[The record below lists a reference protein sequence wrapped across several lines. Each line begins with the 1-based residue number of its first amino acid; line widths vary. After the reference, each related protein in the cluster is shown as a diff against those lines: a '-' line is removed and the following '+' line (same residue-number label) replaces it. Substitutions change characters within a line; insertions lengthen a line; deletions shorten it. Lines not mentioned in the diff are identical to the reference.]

1 MPVQTIEI
9 NSVKITFDKEKTK
22 QYRTEWNEP
31 CACQDCRNFYKN
43 MEQNTELVAFLSSFG
58 IEIPYAEDILSF
70 DIEPSIRSEAYY
82 GVFGCIEAEFSI
94 RKYGVTVSFQNE
106 ASVPCDRTGA
116 YFWIV
121 VESDFPYVLDE
132 ARDVPPPFSEENR
145 AARIFRKIETVFKKS
160 TEK

>member
-1 MPVQTIEI
+1 MPVQTVEI

-22 QYRTEWNEP
+22 QYRTQWNEP

-43 MEQNTELVAFLSSFG
+43 MEQNTELVDSLSSFG
-58 IEIPYAEDILSF
+58 VDFSYADEVLSW
-70 DIEPSIRSEAYY
+70 DVEPLIHSEAYY
-82 GVFGCIEAEFSI
+82 GVFGCIEAEFSFQ
-94 RKYGVTVSFQNE
+94 KYGVTVSFQNE

-121 VESDFPYVLDE
+121 VESDFPYILDE

-145 AARIFRKIETVFKKS
+145 AARIFRKIKTVFKKS